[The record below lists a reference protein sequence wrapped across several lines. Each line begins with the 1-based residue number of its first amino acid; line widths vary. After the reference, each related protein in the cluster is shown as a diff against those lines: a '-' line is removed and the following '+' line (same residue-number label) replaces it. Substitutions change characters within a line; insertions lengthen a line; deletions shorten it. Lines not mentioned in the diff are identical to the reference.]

1 MIEEIKNVLIRGGI
15 FTTEEIKEIAEE
27 IKNGKRIEAAI
38 LERKK
43 ITKTELEKI
52 IFNILYLEKKDIFKI
67 IEENIKDN
75 KKRELF
81 YKKISNKELNEKEK
95 IEELLTE
102 GVIIEEEL
110 TFAKSVY

>member
-1 MIEEIKNVLIRGGI
+1 M
-15 FTTEEIKEIAEE
+15 TEKMSNKVESQ
-27 IKNGKRIEAAI
+27 
-38 LERKK
+38 
-43 ITKTELEKI
+43 
-52 IFNILYLEKKDIFKI
+52 FKI

-110 TFAKSVY
+110 TFAKSVYYGIEYKKTDTFEFNENITTAIIPASIIIP